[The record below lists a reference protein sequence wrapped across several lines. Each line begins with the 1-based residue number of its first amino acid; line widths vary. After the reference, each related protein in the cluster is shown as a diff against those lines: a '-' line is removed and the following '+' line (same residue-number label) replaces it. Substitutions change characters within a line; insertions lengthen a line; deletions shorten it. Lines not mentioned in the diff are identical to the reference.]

1 MKPTINF
8 LTALGQAFAAQSLY
22 SDGHPMQRTA
32 LTRLHGALGTVLAG
46 GTLRLSFLENEVV
59 AGSRPLTEMRG
70 WEWSGKLSG
79 AGVQRL
85 EIASAPT
92 PRAED
97 VSAMLTAIR
106 QRLAGGSA
114 QGTNWAHGGI
124 RLGPLSVASV
134 ETEDASDDTVE
145 SLVQG
150 MMFHGLGPEI
160 EAVQFLH
167 SEVDAGRDVPMAE
180 VDGIVRAL
188 AMTMRREQGC
198 LLPLLDIRSFDEYTT
213 SHCCNVAM
221 LSMGISDQLG
231 LSDADTR
238 AIGTAALLHDIGKT
252 RIPHEVLTKP
262 GKLTPEE
269 RLVIQR
275 HPVEG
280 ARILSGRGLG
290 NSLAATVAYEH
301 HIWFNGKGGYPVL
314 SYPRET
320 HFASRIVH
328 VSDIYDA
335 ISSRRPYHEPWP
347 RDKALDLIRKLAGVE
362 LDPHIAGA
370 FLTMAAGAIEHRTQV
385 SDQISDQIGELAA

>member
-1 MKPTINF
+1 MNPVIGF
-8 LTALGQAFAAQSLY
+8 LTAVGQAFAAQSLY
-22 SDGHPMQRTA
+22 SEGHPTQRMA
-32 LTRLHGALGTVLAG
+32 LTRLHRALSTVLG
-46 GTLRLSFLENEVV
+46 SGTLRLSFLDNEVV

-70 WEWSGKLSG
+70 WEWSGKLSA

-85 EIASAPT
+85 EIVAAPPPT
-92 PRAED
+92 LD
-97 VSAMLTAIR
+97 DLSAMLTAIR
-106 QRLAGGSA
+106 QRLAGGPT
-114 QGTNWAHGGI
+114 QGTNWTRGGI
-124 RLGPLSVASV
+124 RLGPLSVAAV
-134 ETEDASDDTVE
+134 EAETAADEDVE

-150 MMFHGLGPEI
+150 LIFHGLGPEI
-160 EAVQFLH
+160 EAVQYIH
-167 SEVDAGRDVPMAE
+167 AEVEAGREVPMAE

-188 AMTMRREQGC
+188 AVTIRREQGC

-221 LSMGISDQLG
+221 LSMGVADQFG

-252 RIPHEVLTKP
+252 RIPGEVLTKP
-262 GKLTPEE
+262 GRLTPEE
-269 RLVIQR
+269 RLVIQT

-280 ARILSGRGLG
+280 AKILTHRGLG

-335 ISSRRPYHEPWP
+335 VSSKRPYHEPWP
-347 RDKALDLIRKLAGVE
+347 RENALRLIEKLAGVE
-362 LDPHIAGA
+362 LDPHVARA
-370 FLTMAAGAIEHRTQV
+370 FLTMAAGATEVRQQF
-385 SDQISDQIGELAA
+385 SEQAA